1 MKFTYL
7 YYLFGRRWPMLLL
20 ALAGIVV
27 AILRR
32 THHPRASLLT
42 ISALGLFI
50 VQSLTFGTVFFL
62 LPRLHDSGVSYAS
75 INNLYIVV
83 EFCRDIVYA
92 GVIVLLVSAVLS
104 QRNQADGA
112 MREEMKTIPKHM
124 N

>member
-20 ALAGIVV
+20 MLAGIVV

-32 THHPRASLLT
+32 KHHPRASLLT
-42 ISALGLFI
+42 VAALALF
-50 VQSLTFGTVFFL
+50 VAQSLMFGTVFYL

-75 INNLYIVV
+75 INNLYLVV

-92 GVIVLLVSAVLS
+92 GVISLLVCAVLS
-104 QRNQADGA
+104 QRNQTVDG
-112 MREEMKTIPKHM
+112 MMK
-124 N
+124 